1 MVSDAC
7 CPMAGQ
13 LVSGACV
20 LFTCQAF
27 NSVHGGVHQDTI
39 VLYIAKTHMFVPL
52 IYQRVSSNVHC
63 TNYNRKWPDNTSEQW
78 MPEVYHPVLEIG
90 TNWDS
95 KC

>member
-27 NSVHGGVHQDTI
+27 NSVHGGVHKDTI

-52 IYQRVSSNVHC
+52 IYQ
-63 TNYNRKWPDNTSEQW
+63 
-78 MPEVYHPVLEIG
+78 
-90 TNWDS
+90 
-95 KC
+95 